1 MDLSIEEFSA
11 LNSQDIIPSIIEQN
25 QNYMFASNI
34 KDNTVMRI
42 NLDAYDFKVKSYNL
56 SGSEFDIT
64 QEPSVDDGYLFDKD
78 GYYGGGDS
86 NSIISY
92 RLITLPITVHKNA
105 IKKESIGPSEAEQFD
120 CSYIVATDTPTGET
134 SAIAKKLLYI
144 KNDGSTEEI

>member
-1 MDLSIEEFSA
+1 MSYIKPDQNAEFALIYDAGIKNDNVIFNDTGAKSLMDLSIEEFSA

-86 NSIISY
+86 DSIISY

-105 IKKESIGPSEAEQFD
+105 IKKESIGPSE
-120 CSYIVATDTPTGET
+120 
-134 SAIAKKLLYI
+134 
-144 KNDGSTEEI
+144 EE